1 MNVLVYW
8 ESSVFARNMEIKEK
22 KSPILCIFYESSKV
36 KCYPERDL
44 SAPNKMKVKVHR
56 IDRCR
61 DAYKNSKYFP

>member
-36 KCYPERDL
+36 KCYPPGNQERDL
-44 SAPNKMKVKVHR
+44 SAPNKMRVEVHH
-56 IDRCR
+56 IDVGR
-61 DAYKNSKYFP
+61 DV

>member
-36 KCYPERDL
+36 KCYPPGNQERDL
-44 SAPNKMKVKVHR
+44 SAPNKMRVEVHR

-61 DAYKNSKYFP
+61 SGCIK